1 ARRAKQSEQRID
13 SQNRNCANSNRAKQ
27 SEQRIDSQ
35 NRNCANSNREKPR
48 APLDNAGSSTRGS
61 WALGQHV
68 QATAIAATRA
78 PSTLRRKLIPTQA
91 TPSPPCTTTKTCTF
105 CLTPKTW
112 ALMLLHKSVHKR
124 SHEMKVGY
132 ARVSTTEQD
141 LSAQLAALKKAGCQ
155 RIYSEKRSG
164 ANGNRDALQRMLK
177 ELQAGDIV
185 VVPRLDRLARSVRD
199 LLNILERFGQ
209 DDIGFVSLREKHI
222 DTTSAGGRLV
232 LNIMA
237 SIAEFERELIAARM
251 AEGRQRAMDNGV
263 KFGPPFKLDAFQK
276 REALARI
283 KAGESQS
290 LIA

>member
-1 ARRAKQSEQRID
+1 M
-13 SQNRNCANSNRAKQ
+13 
-27 SEQRIDSQ
+27 
-35 NRNCANSNREKPR
+35 
-48 APLDNAGSSTRGS
+48 APWPAC
-61 WALGQHV
+61 
-68 QATAIAATRA
+68 
-78 PSTLRRKLIPTQA
+78 PSDCDRYDASAEHTLRRELIPTQA
-91 TPSPPCTTTKTCTF
+91 TRRRSPPRAQLLRHARF
-105 CLTPKTW
+105 APKTW
-112 ALMLLHKSVHKR
+112 ALMVLHKLVHKW

-164 ANGNRDALQRMLK
+164 ANGNRDALRRMLK

-185 VVPRLDRLARSVRD
+185 VVTRLDRLARSVRD

-290 LIA
+290 LIARTYGVDRATISRLQKRAAAS

>member
-1 ARRAKQSEQRID
+1 
-13 SQNRNCANSNRAKQ
+13 
-27 SEQRIDSQ
+27 
-35 NRNCANSNREKPR
+35 
-48 APLDNAGSSTRGS
+48 
-61 WALGQHV
+61 
-68 QATAIAATRA
+68 
-78 PSTLRRKLIPTQA
+78 
-91 TPSPPCTTTKTCTF
+91 
-105 CLTPKTW
+105 
-112 ALMLLHKSVHKR
+112 MLLHKLVHKW
-124 SHEMKVGY
+124 SHDMKVGY

-164 ANGNRDALQRMLK
+164 ANGNRAALQRMLK

-185 VVPRLDRLARSVRD
+185 VVTRLDRLVRD

-290 LIA
+290 LIARTYGVDRATISRLQKRATAS